1 MARKYKRLRYEDRQV
16 IEKMSRAGSRVVD
29 IAATLGVHR
38 DTIYKE
44 YARCGATADTYSAE
58 KAGTWQPATAW
69 QQANNYTLGAV
80 NLEQWARQLESVW
93 MVNRF

>member
-44 YARCGATADTYSAE
+44 YARCGATADTYSADVYM
-58 KAGTWQPATAW
+58 KS
-69 QQANNYTLGAV
+69 
-80 NLEQWARQLESVW
+80 WAA
-93 MVNRF
+93 MM

>member
-44 YARCGATADTYSAE
+44 YARCGATPDTAQKKHRKHYKERAH
-58 KAGTWQPATAW
+58 K
-69 QQANNYTLGAV
+69 
-80 NLEQWARQLESVW
+80 
-93 MVNRF
+93 